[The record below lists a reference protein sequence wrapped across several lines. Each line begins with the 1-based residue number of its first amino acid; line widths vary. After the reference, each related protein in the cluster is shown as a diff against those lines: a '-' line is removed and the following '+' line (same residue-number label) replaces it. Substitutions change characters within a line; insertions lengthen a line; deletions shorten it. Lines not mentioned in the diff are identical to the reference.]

1 MPTKDN
7 PKTDERTSE
16 AQEGARGSDMHRVL
30 STLERV
36 FSTFRNQLQNE
47 APKPFDGAAKIAV
60 DEFNDIVA
68 GLKFKSVPA
77 ALTIVARPVSLTEI
91 ELTWTDDT
99 GNADGYIVKRC
110 EGAHCYDLDEIS
122 QLSPNVRSFRDVN
135 LSGHTTY
142 RYQLVTFNFR
152 GETASN
158 IVSVTTTANPSQT

>member
-1 MPTKDN
+1 MPNKDN
-7 PKTDERTSE
+7 PKTEERTGES
-16 AQEGARGSDMHRVL
+16 QEGSRGSDMQRVL
-30 STLERV
+30 STLEHV

-91 ELTWTDDT
+91 ELTWTDNT
-99 GNADGYIVKRC
+99 ANADGYIVKRC
-110 EGAHCYDLDEIS
+110 EGAYCNDLDEIS
-122 QLSPNVRSFRDVN
+122 QLSPNVRSFRDVS
-135 LSGHTTY
+135 LSGNTTY